1 MHVACLTVGDTQ
13 RMTGGYLYHR
23 EVFARLQ
30 KAGVTITELVPSGAD
45 LAAQLIAAPKLGG
58 FDPSAY
64 DLLLIDALARGL
76 CAHWADR
83 WRAVRP
89 LVALVHELPSVA
101 GVDSTTVGDLELEA
115 PLLRADRLI
124 TVSEHGRH
132 ILEDRGVASDRIT
145 VAPGGYDRLT
155 SPAAAP
161 GEGSSKHPLTAVCV
175 AQWIPRKGIL
185 DLVRAWSQAAPAGAR
200 LELIGETDADP
211 AYTRTVQAAIA
222 RAPTASIVVHGPIS
236 DAALVEAYRRA
247 DLFVLP
253 SRYEGYGLVFAEA
266 LAQGLPIIGYAVG
279 PVPHLVGPEA
289 GILTAS
295 GNLTHLVAALRQLLN
310 NPAQRMQMAAAAR
323 NRAAELPTW
332 DDTAARVLEALHA
345 ARQR

>member
-58 FDPSAY
+58 FDPTAY

-101 GVDSTTVGDLELEA
+101 GAEGVSVGDLELEA

-132 ILEDRGVASDRIT
+132 ILEDRGVASARIT

-155 SPAAAP
+155 SLAAAP
-161 GEGSSKHPLTAVCV
+161 AEGSSKHPLTALCV
-175 AQWIPRKGIL
+175 AQWIARKGIL
-185 DLVRAWSQAAPAGAR
+185 DLVRAWSQAAPEGAR
-200 LELIGETDADP
+200 LELIGETDVDL
-211 AYTRTVQAAIA
+211 AYTRRVQAAIA
-222 RAPTASIVVHGPIS
+222 RAPTDSIVVHGPIS
-236 DAALVEAYRRA
+236 DADLVAAYRRA

-266 LAQGLPIIGYAVG
+266 LAHGLPIIAYAVG
-279 PVPHLVGPEA
+279 PVPDLVGPEA
-289 GILTAS
+289 GILTAP
-295 GNLTHLVAALRQLLN
+295 GNQTHLVTALRQLLN
-310 NPAQRMQMAAAAR
+310 NPAQRTQMAAAAR
-323 NRAAELPTW
+323 TRAAELPTW
-332 DDTAARVLEALHA
+332 DDTAARVLDALHA